1 MVVFDMSPATELNA
15 DVINLIFEY
24 IEDDIPALYNS
35 ILVNKYIYDK
45 LIPLLYK
52 NPFHYM
58 NTLLR
63 GTINKTIRNKC
74 RALITTYIKC
84 LPLDRQLF
92 YHKVGVIE
100 KPSYPRHQHE
110 QYLRS
115 LTINHFIGSLNATK
129 YHQIADSHGV
139 FYHDLITLL
148 VTGKKQLQMLHIED
162 THFHIFEDFL
172 QDLSP
177 SLKSLRLDMKY
188 YINEDI
194 SHLINNLPNIESLVI
209 SFAKPEIDYDLL
221 ENMGRIKESL
231 VRLDIEGDLGK
242 IDFKFLHIMKEYKQ
256 LKVIYIRKHEHLC
269 S

>member
-1 MVVFDMSPATELNA
+1 MGVFDMSPATELNA

-24 IEDDIPALYNS
+24 KDDI
-35 ILVNKYIYDK
+35 
-45 LIPLLYK
+45 
-52 NPFHYM
+52 
-58 NTLLR
+58 LR
-63 GTINKTIRNKC
+63 NKTIRNKC

-92 YHKVGVIE
+92 YHKVDVIE

-115 LTINHFIGSLNATK
+115 LTIIHFIGALNATN

-162 THFHIFEDFL
+162 TDFHIFKEF
-172 QDLSP
+172 LSP

-194 SHLINNLPNIESLVI
+194 SHLINNLSNIESLFI
-209 SFAKPEIDYDLL
+209 LFAKPEIDYDLL

-242 IDFKFLHIMKEYKQ
+242 IDFKFLHIER
-256 LKVIYIRKHEHLC
+256 I
-269 S
+269 

>member
-1 MVVFDMSPATELNA
+1 MSPATELNA

-24 IEDDIPALYNS
+24 MEDNIPALYNN
-35 ILVNKYIYDK
+35 ILVNKYICDK
-45 LIPLLYK
+45 LTPLLYK
-52 NPFHYM
+52 DPFHYM

-63 GTINKTIRNKC
+63 ENINEAIRNKC

-92 YHKVGVIE
+92 YHKIGVIE
-100 KPSYPRHQHE
+100 KPSYPRRQHE

-115 LTINHFIGSLNATK
+115 LTIRHFIASLNATK
-129 YHQIADSHGV
+129 YHQIANSHGA

-162 THFHIFEDFL
+162 THFHIFKDFL

-177 SLKSLRLDMKY
+177 SLKWLRLDMKY
-188 YINEDI
+188 YVNEDI
-194 SHLINNLPNIESLVI
+194 SHFIDKLPNVESLVI
-209 SFAKPEIDYDLL
+209 SFTKSEIDYDLL

-231 VRLDIEGDLGK
+231 KRLDIESDLGK
-242 IDFKFLHIMKEYKQ
+242 IDYRFLRIISEYKQ
-256 LKVIYIRKHEHLC
+256 LRAIYIRKH
-269 S
+269 